1 MAQGI
6 EHMIQSEKSQKIY
19 IDLING
25 RIINKSI
32 LNEKQWFPNPDYTEL
47 FSNIEMYT
55 ELYRNIGFELVFRDS
70 FFFIRDLNL
79 GDTYKETAIKIQV
92 ILLIISRKIT
102 EAGFGYDLLDN
113 ENAGVSVQ
121 QLHEFSTQEDVKQL
135 ITAAKLGKKT
145 LLEVVKDVMLERN
158 IMNKNTYDRYILSD
172 AGKYFFSQLFDQ
184 DEANNAL
191 E

>member
-172 AGKYFFSQLFDQ
+172 AGKYFFSKLFDQ

>member
-1 MAQGI
+1 
-6 EHMIQSEKSQKIY
+6 MIQSEKSQKIY

>member
-1 MAQGI
+1 
-6 EHMIQSEKSQKIY
+6 MIQSEKSQKIY

-32 LNEKQWFPNPDYTEL
+32 LNEGQRLPNPDYTEL
-47 FSNIEMYT
+47 FSNIEKYT

-145 LLEVVKDVMLERN
+145 LPEVVKDVMLERN
-158 IMNKNTYDRYILSD
+158 IMNKNTHDRYILSD
-172 AGKYFFSQLFDQ
+172 AGKYFFSQLFEL
-184 DEANNAL
+184 DEENNAL